1 MSKEPIKLKP
11 KKRSKKTA
19 AIKKAKGETSRIGHN
34 AIQAGMTKNL
44 IAKGRKYYTFAYKP
58 RDMILDHGKGAM
70 VWDLEGKS
78 YVDFGAGIAVSAL
91 GHHKKELIDALLDQ
105 ANKLWHTSNMFY
117 TEPVV
122 RLAEELVKAS
132 KFAKRVFFT
141 NSGGE
146 ANEAAIKLARK
157 YAADKGH
164 PPERRD
170 IITFTGS
177 FHGRTMA
184 TVTATAQPKYHAGFE
199 PLPGGFKYCPFNDFD
214 AITSMVNQNTC
225 AVMLEVVQGEGG
237 ITPVAPG
244 FLLHVQNLCHKY
256 DALLILD
263 QVQCGMGR
271 TGKLFSHFAEAGVKP
286 DVVTMAKG
294 LGGGFP
300 IGACLIGDKAEKT
313 FQFGSHGSTFG
324 GNPLA
329 CAVSRVILK
338 KLQAPE
344 AMKNV
349 RDRGKELMDALDAI
363 NTQFGVFKE
372 VRGRGLMI
380 GAELT
385 PQWHGKAGEIC
396 ETARAHGLIMLQ
408 AGPNVLRFLPPLTI
422 TKDEMQKG
430 IDRLNKTMTAY
441 LARPGAKK

>member
-11 KKRSKKTA
+11 KKRSKKALPPKKPGDTA
-19 AIKKAKGETSRIGHN
+19 RIGHN
-34 AIQAGMTKNL
+34 AIRAGTTKNL
-44 IAKGRKYYTFAYKP
+44 IAKGRKYYTLAYKP
-58 RDMILDHGKGAM
+58 RDMILDHGKGSI
-70 VWDLEGKS
+70 VWDLEGKD

-91 GHHKKELIDALLDQ
+91 GHHKQDLIKALTEQ
-105 ANKLWHTSNMFY
+105 ADKLWHTSNMFY

-141 NSGGE
+141 NSGAE

-157 YAADKGH
+157 YAADKGR
-164 PPERRD
+164 PPERRE

-199 PLPGGFKYCPFNDFD
+199 PLPPGFRYCPFNDFD
-214 AITSMVNQNTC
+214 ALTGMVGPNTC

-271 TGKLFSHFAEAGVKP
+271 TGKLFSHFAEPGVKP
-286 DVVTMAKG
+286 DIVTMAKG

-300 IGACLIGDKAEKT
+300 IGAALVGDKVEKT

-329 CAVSRVILK
+329 CAVARVILK

-349 RDRGKELMDALDAI
+349 RDRGKDLTNTLEAI
-363 NTQFGVFKE
+363 NKQYKVFKE
-372 VRGRGLMI
+372 IRGRGLMI
-380 GAELT
+380 GAELM

-396 ETARAHGLIMLQ
+396 ETARAHGLLMLQ

-430 IDRLNKTMTAY
+430 VDRLKKTMTAY